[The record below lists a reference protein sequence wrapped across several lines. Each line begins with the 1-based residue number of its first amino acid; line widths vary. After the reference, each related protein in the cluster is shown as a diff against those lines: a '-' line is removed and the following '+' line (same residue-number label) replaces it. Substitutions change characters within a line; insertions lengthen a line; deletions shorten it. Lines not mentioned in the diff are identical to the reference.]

1 MEYAQAKR
9 TLELRVLVAQQ
20 RQAEFVRTSGLLERG
35 MVSRAGY
42 DKAVEASDRAN
53 LERQMASEELAL
65 LEDGRAE
72 VAGRVVESII
82 VSPISGHVL
91 KLNVDVGDPIVPLT
105 SFQPGTE
112 LLALADMAELLFEG
126 TVDEIDVGKIREGM
140 PAKIK
145 IGAFPDTVVTG
156 SLSRISL
163 KSEKKD
169 NATVFGVEIAIET
182 VPEGV
187 VLRAGYSANSDI
199 IIRRVEEVLVLP
211 ERVLL
216 FRGDTTLVRLPSPD
230 GEDSKP
236 EEVPIEIGMSDGI
249 SVELVAGL
257 ELGDIVLDKEIKE
270 IK

>member
-1 MEYAQAKR
+1 
-9 TLELRVLVAQQ
+9 
-20 RQAEFVRTSGLLERG
+20 
-35 MVSRAGY
+35 
-42 DKAVEASDRAN
+42 
-53 LERQMASEELAL
+53 MASEELAL